1 MRIEVD
7 LALCQGHGVC
17 VEEAPEVFRVVER
30 PGEYDRVELIVE
42 SPEQGLREKVE
53 AAVRYCPNRVLRLV
67 TEGRVTEGLND

>member
-30 PGEYDRVELIVE
+30 PGDYDRVELIVE

-67 TEGRVTEGLND
+67 TEELVAGELKD